1 LEVRHDPADG
11 GVHHI
16 DGGDIGAVLSVGAL
30 RGRCRAVEHVLRVAH
45 AILRRLELSAEG
57 SRVLKLLHAAVL
69 FGVTDGARVW
79 WIAVSRKHV
88 VAFGGVCGIS
98 ISSGRGSRLFS
109 HLYIVFPI

>member
-1 LEVRHDPADG
+1 MSWAGVNYLEVRHYPADG

-69 FGVTDGARVW
+69 FCQ
-79 WIAVSRKHV
+79 SNKN
-88 VAFGGVCGIS
+88 IS
-98 ISSGRGSRLFS
+98 CFMTL
-109 HLYIVFPI
+109 VFK